1 MYSYDT
7 YTEKEFKIM
16 QFLFPAY
23 KRFYIRGRDEDGNLI
38 FACKYVTDDGLC
50 SVYDKRLKMC
60 KRYPANHILY
70 PARMHEG
77 CGYSIEGKRFKD
89 FL

>member
-38 FACKYVTDDGLC
+38 FAWKYVSDGGLG
-50 SVYDKRLKMC
+50 SVYEKRLKLG
-60 KRYPANHILY
+60 KRSPADHILY